1 MEELKDIIA
10 RNMVRYRKTAGFTQQ
25 EIADKL
31 NYSDKAVSKWERG
44 EGMPDIAVL
53 KALADIYGVTVN
65 DFLIMPDVKP
75 AKPNTKTRKAKHWL
89 VSLLSFGL
97 VWFVATLV
105 MAIGLI
111 INPELP
117 MAQYSYLIALPVSM
131 IVAVVF
137 SCVWGPLWMRALFVS
152 ALVWCT
158 CVMINVVLSPLLEVA
173 PNSWL
178 IYLIGAALQLLVIL
192 WFLLR
197 FLMRKNSKSN
207 KSK

>member
-10 RNMVRYRKTAGFTQQ
+10 HNLVRYRKTSGFTQQ

-53 KALADIYGVTVN
+53 KTLADIYRITVN
-65 DFLIMPDVKP
+65 DFLIMPDAKP

-89 VSLLSFGL
+89 VALLSFGL

-111 INPELP
+111 VAPTLP

-137 SCVWGPLWMRALFVS
+137 CCVWGRLWMQALSVS

-158 CVMINVVLSPLLEVA
+158 CVMINVLLSPLLAVA

-178 IYLIGAALQLLVIL
+178 IYIIGAALQLLVIL
-192 WFLLR
+192 WYLLR
-197 FLMRKNSKSN
+197 LFVKRGKKV
-207 KSK
+207 K